1 MVISAGGSAAAG
13 EGAVPAVTTSGC
25 IMPFITCG
33 TPSRLGIQHTRTYD
47 PGSSIWVA
55 TPVSPSVTAL
65 GPPGN
70 VIQDGGGAW
79 LFIAAASPAWKSAAL
94 LPSPSRTREAWCSSF
109 PWLTRRK
116 VVRPAGL
123 AAGRPH
129 ARPGA
134 GAGDPPR
141 AAALRRRPAPPAAPA

>member
-1 MVISAGGSAAAG
+1 MVTSAGDSAAAG

-33 TPSRLGIQHTRTYD
+33 TPSRLGIQHTSTYD

-55 TPVSPSVTAL
+55 TPVSPRVTAL

-70 VIQDGGGAW
+70 VIQDGGGVW
-79 LFIAAASPAWKSAAL
+79 RFIAAASPAWKSAAV
-94 LPSPSRTREAWCSSF
+94 LPSPNRTREAWCNSF

-116 VVRPAGL
+116 VVRPAGIL
-123 AAGRPH
+123 SGIPKAWVVG
-129 ARPGA
+129 G
-134 GAGDPPR
+134 GVSPR
-141 AAALRRRPAPPAAPA
+141 G